1 MYSSRN
7 DTQFCGSSFMDFTKL
22 SGVLQKKEGTPAGP
36 FSIKMQSVQ
45 SILTEVPLAVD
56 VVEIELAKRSV

>member
-1 MYSSRN
+1 MIRN
-7 DTQFCGSSFMDFTKL
+7 SAAHHLWISQNFQECCK
-22 SGVLQKKEGTPAGP
+22 KKEGTPAGP
-36 FSIKMQSVQ
+36 FPIKMQSVQ